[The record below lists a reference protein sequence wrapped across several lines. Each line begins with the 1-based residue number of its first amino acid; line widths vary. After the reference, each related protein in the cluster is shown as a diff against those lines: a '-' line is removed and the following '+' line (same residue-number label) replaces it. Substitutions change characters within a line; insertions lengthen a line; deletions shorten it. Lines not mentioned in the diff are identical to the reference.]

1 LYDDSTIHAPSVAAR
16 VGISK
21 NHNEGAPPVAGSVR
35 FPTVPPPTPPQ
46 LSDAFWQPR
55 ESVRPSDRPSDR
67 ELPVGLGLADGATE
81 PIGVAVGLAIGV
93 AVGLAIGV
101 AVGLGLADGATEPI
115 GVAVGLAIGV
125 AVGLAI
131 GVAVGLAIGVAVGL
145 AIGVLEPVGE
155 GETVGEGDAQCG
167 LPVCSPLSQTADG
180 AAPKS
185 GTLEYT
191 GTTKTANVKNASV
204 LTTMYFKVSFIVYA
218 STGTFSA
225 S

>member
-101 AVGLGLADGATEPI
+101 
-115 GVAVGLAIGV
+115 
-125 AVGLAI
+125 
-131 GVAVGLAIGVAVGL
+131 
-145 AIGVLEPVGE
+145 LEPVGE